1 MRHVFM
7 TLVAAALA
15 VVVAWW
21 IASLPGTVSVS
32 LGAYTVQT
40 STALALL
47 GALLLVLVL
56 YALLRALAW
65 VLGTPRRIARW
76 RARRRRREGDA
87 AVTRALVALAAGDQ
101 DEAPRQANR
110 ARRLLG
116 DTPQTLL
123 LAAEASRL
131 AGNDAGAAD
140 LFKLLAGRD
149 DAAFLGLRG
158 LFRQALAREDWSAAT
173 ALARQAEA
181 VNPGGAWLRDER
193 TQLAVRTGDWR
204 QALALASPEAPL
216 AAYATAAADA
226 ETDAD
231 EGTRLARQA
240 YKEHPGFVP
249 AALAYA
255 RRLRAAGRE
264 AKALDV
270 IRSAWAA
277 APHPDLAAFVLAP
290 ITDKLARVKEA
301 GRLVQANP
309 QHAESRLL
317 LARLSLEAGLTGEAR
332 RLLDLAR
339 AAGLRQKRLWILLA
353 DLEAEERGDTEAGR
367 LAQRDALR
375 QAATAEADPAWR
387 CATCGSEHAAWLPV
401 CPACHTPGR
410 IGWDVV
416 PRLALP
422 AP

>member
-1 MRHVFM
+1 MRRAFM
-7 TLVAAALA
+7 VVVAAAL
-15 VVVAWW
+15 VVGAAWW
-21 IASLPGTVSVS
+21 IATLPGTVSLS
-32 LGAYTVQT
+32 LGEYSVQT
-40 STALALL
+40 NTALALT
-47 GALLLVLVL
+47 GVLLLVVVL
-56 YALLRALAW
+56 YAALRLLGW

-76 RARRRRREGDA
+76 RLWRRRDEGDV
-87 AVTRALVALAAGDQ
+87 AVTRALVALAAGERDG
-101 DEAPRQANR
+101 AWRQASR
-110 ARRLLG
+110 ARHLLG

-123 LAAEASRL
+123 LAAEAGRL
-131 AGNDAGAAD
+131 AGNDAEAAE
-140 LFKLLAGRD
+140 LFRLLATRD

-158 LFRQALAREDWSAAT
+158 LFRQAMAREDWNAAA

-181 VNPGGAWLRDER
+181 ANPGGAWLLEER
-193 TQLAVRTGDWR
+193 TELAVRTGDWQ
-204 QALALASPEAPL
+204 QALALTGPEAPR

-226 ETDAD
+226 ATDAE
-231 EGTRLARQA
+231 EGTRLARQVF
-240 YKEHPGFVP
+240 KEHPGFVP

-255 RRLRAAGRE
+255 RRLRATGRE
-264 AKALDV
+264 AKALGV
-270 IRSAWAA
+270 IRSAWATV
-277 APHPDLAAFVLAP
+277 PHPELAAFALAP

-309 QHAESRLL
+309 EHAESRLL

-332 RLLDLAR
+332 RLLDLAG
-339 AAGLRQKRLWILLA
+339 AAGMHQKRFWMLLA

-375 QAATAEADPAWR
+375 QAATAEPDPAWR
-387 CATCGSEHAAWLPV
+387 CAACGIEHATWLPV